1 MQCPRMFMLVWF
13 KAQRGMKTNILIEV
27 TETQERFWFNIY
39 LQGFQ
44 KQNLIKREIKKVV
57 SKIALVF

>member
-13 KAQRGMKTNILIEV
+13 KAQRGMKTNFVIEV

-39 LQGFQ
+39 LQVFQ
-44 KQNLIKREIKKVV
+44 KQNLIKREIKKVI
-57 SKIALVF
+57 SKIAFVF